1 MRKCRSSDE
10 IYSLNSELKW
20 SEKRT
25 KISFAVVRG
34 GGSGNIN
41 RSRRKKSTIDRCK
54 SVLLESFDSSILK
67 EPSSA
72 SAHFSLQSSIKF
84 PINAFMVE
92 NPAEFCNPTLF
103 SEVYSMAFISASIF
117 AFAEVREAARLQK
130 IDNYDITSLPVSAGT
145 IVEAFR
151 RNHFLFQSQLKPAD
165 YNFMSSLAHNTDIK
179 NIDIDLSHE
188 VSDNLTEI
196 ASASKKAM
204 RTPRSST
211 YRIFARKAR
220 VREQRTSTV
229 GDDADDEDYKRK
241 ALMLSENTT
250 IHYFGDDS
258 VESECLYMLIRSL
271 MDKRIILIF
280 RGSKTTQDW
289 IKDSK
294 LIVSAIKNPIS
305 DRPGQPPTI
314 FVHKGFR
321 EYLYGESR
329 TVTTDDGGSATSVKE
344 EKGKNDDEKY
354 MSSTKGDHNEVV
366 TKGFQNE
373 DLALD
378 YSTFCKSSIDKQED
392 QRSTHNLLNIL
403 GFDLSS
409 IKAKRNFNRS
419 NLKTK
424 SLIASEI
431 EHELKDYDKNESE
444 AWTIFNTSKSHKNRS
459 SRLERILKEVNNL
472 RKQFA
477 DHRLYVTGHSLGGA
491 LGLLTAL
498 EMAERFG
505 KPGQPVTF
513 VGIANPRAGTEG
525 FRDACEVLEREGKM
539 RIVGVHGHLDIV
551 PMLPGSAFNRT
562 TKRRFC
568 QSGFELVLK
577 SDPIK
582 FKMRRF
588 ERADDNYF
596 QRIGLALFRAD
607 KISERHHYV
616 TYLKEL
622 EALERPLQKLHLN
635 DFYDKLVEEGLFP
648 CSDQK
653 MTPTKVRAIQSR
665 DSVFM
670 LEKPSKKEMKR
681 VLSADDLDDDDIEF

>member
-1 MRKCRSSDE
+1 
-10 IYSLNSELKW
+10 
-20 SEKRT
+20 
-25 KISFAVVRG
+25 
-34 GGSGNIN
+34 
-41 RSRRKKSTIDRCK
+41 
-54 SVLLESFDSSILK
+54 
-67 EPSSA
+67 
-72 SAHFSLQSSIKF
+72 LQ
-84 PINAFMVE
+84 
-92 NPAEFCNPTLF
+92 
-103 SEVYSMAFISASIF
+103 
-117 AFAEVREAARLQK
+117 R
-130 IDNYDITSLPVSAGT
+130 IDNYDITSLPVSAGA

-151 RNHFLFQSQLKPAD
+151 RNHLFFQNQLKPAD
-165 YNFMSSLAHNTDIK
+165 YDFMSSLAHNTDIE
-179 NIDIDLSHE
+179 IDIDLSHE
-188 VSDNLTEI
+188 VRDNLTEI
-196 ASASKKAM
+196 ASASTKATRAHKSNM
-204 RTPRSST
+204 N
-211 YRIFARKAR
+211 RIFARKAII
-220 VREQRTSTV
+220 REQWTSTV
-229 GDDADDEDYKRK
+229 GDDVDEDYKRK
-241 ALMLSENTT
+241 ALMLTENTT
-250 IHYFGDDS
+250 IHYFGDDN
-258 VESECLYMLIRSL
+258 VESECLYMLIRSS
-271 MDKRIILIF
+271 MNKRIILIF

-329 TVTTDDGGSATSVKE
+329 TVTTDDEGSTISAEE
-344 EKGKNDDEKY
+344 EKGKNDDGKCV
-354 MSSTKGDHNEVV
+354 SSTEGDHNEVV
-366 TKGFQNE
+366 TKGFPNE

-378 YSTFCKSSIDKQED
+378 YSTFCKTIEKQED
-392 QRSTHNLLNIL
+392 QGSTHNLLNIL

-409 IKAKRNFNRS
+409 IKAKRNFNWS

-424 SLIASEI
+424 SLIASEL

-444 AWTIFNTSKSHKNRS
+444 AWTIFNTSKSHKNQS
-459 SRLERILKEVNNL
+459 SRLERILKEVNDL
-472 RKQFA
+472 RKQYA

-505 KPGQPVTF
+505 KPGLPVTF

-551 PMLPGSAFNRT
+551 TMLPGSAFNRT

-577 SDPIK
+577 SDPNK

-596 QRIGLALFRAD
+596 QRIGLALFRAN

-622 EALERPLQKLHLN
+622 EALERPLQKLYLN

-648 CSDQK
+648 CSDKK

-681 VLSADDLDDDDIEF
+681 VSSADDLDDDDIEL